1 MLQCI
6 SQLELAQLIGTGVK
20 TRYLT
25 SSGTPTTH
33 KDSRSGSGSGSNVKG
48 SSSIDSILSGS
59 DAKKMATIQEQV
71 EGTSNQ
77 SVVVAV
83 DRIFTGS
90 TRLDGEAIGM
100 FITINNY

>member
-1 MLQCI
+1 M
-6 SQLELAQLIGTGVK
+6 ELAQLIGTGVK

-25 SSGTPTTH
+25 SGTQSTP
-33 KDSRSGSGSGSNVKG
+33 KDNRSNSGSGSNMKG
-48 SSSIDSILSGS
+48 PSSIDSILSGS
-59 DAKKMATIQEQV
+59 DAKKMATIQEHV

-90 TRLDGEAIGM
+90 TRLDGKAIGQ
-100 FITINNY
+100 